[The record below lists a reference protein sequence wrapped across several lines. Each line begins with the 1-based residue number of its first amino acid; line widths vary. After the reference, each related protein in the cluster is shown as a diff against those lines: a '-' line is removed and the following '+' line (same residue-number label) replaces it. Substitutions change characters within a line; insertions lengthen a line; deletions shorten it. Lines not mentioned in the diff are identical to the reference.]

1 MSVTIPPECM
11 PSRAACGRI
20 RGSAKNGKPKRMR
33 CKGKVHRG

>member
-20 RGSAKNGKPKRMR
+20 RGSAKNGK
-33 CKGKVHRG
+33 GFV